1 MADRI
6 TAVTMPRWGMVMT
19 EGQVAGWLTPEG
31 GAVKA
36 GEAVVE
42 IETTKITNV
51 MEASAGG
58 VLRRQVVAPGT
69 VAPCGAIIGV
79 IAAADVA
86 DAEID
91 TFVAEHQ
98 SRFATS
104 GGAEAAGPA
113 SRLVE
118 ARGYQLNVLSM
129 GEGDGTPIVLVHGY
143 GGDLSSWMFNQAELA
158 HGRAVHALDLPS
170 HGGSPIVDM
179 AGGPRMLAA
188 AVLAMLD
195 GLGIAKAH
203 VVGHSL
209 GGAIGLILAGRHADR
224 LASLTLIAPGG
235 IGPEIDTEFLRG
247 FAAAD
252 KRKEMKTVL
261 GRLFADP
268 GQVSRDMVD
277 ASLRYKRLDGVPQA
291 LETLLGAMLDGDTQK
306 TGLREVL
313 TSTKIPV
320 QVIWGTHDKIIPASQ
335 AQGLP
340 QTVAVHVLPNAG
352 HMPMMEASAEV
363 TRLIAEHVAHNGG

>member
-19 EGQVAGWLTPEG
+19 EGQVAGWLAPEG

-79 IAAADVA
+79 IAAPDVP

-91 TFVAEHQ
+91 AFVTEHQ
-98 SRFATS
+98 SHFATS
-104 GGAEAAGPA
+104 GDAAAAGPT
-113 SRLVE
+113 SRIVE
-118 ARGYQLNVLSM
+118 AGEHRLNVLTL

-158 HGRAVHALDLPS
+158 QGRAVHALDLPS

-179 AGGPRMLAA
+179 AGGPRMLAK
-188 AVLAMLD
+188 AVVALLD
-195 GLGIAKAH
+195 ALGIAKAH
-203 VVGHSL
+203 LVGHSL

-235 IGPEIDTEFLRG
+235 IGPEISTEFLRG
-247 FAAAD
+247 FAAAE
-252 KRKEMKTVL
+252 KRKELKQVL
-261 GRLFADP
+261 GLLFADAD
-268 GQVSRDMVD
+268 QVSRDMVD
-277 ASLRYKRLDGVPQA
+277 ASLKYKRLDGVPAA
-291 LETLLGAMLDGDTQK
+291 LEVLLGSMLDGDAQK

-313 TSTKIPV
+313 TSTKVPT
-320 QVIWGTHDKIIPASQ
+320 QVIWGSQDKIIPASQ
-335 AQGLP
+335 AEGLP
-340 QTVAVHVLPNAG
+340 PNVAVHLLPNVG
-352 HMPMMEASAEV
+352 HMPMMETASEV
-363 TRLIAEHVAHNGG
+363 TKLVAEHVARHGG